1 MTETGDKKLEKK
13 AYLIVNS
20 QVFPLTKEV
29 TTIGRKLDNDLVIQ
43 DILVSRKHAEIRF
56 QESKYFIYDLDSTGG
71 TYLNNKKISEAK
83 LFSGDLILI
92 SNIPLMFIDESKSLE
107 IDSSKSTG
115 ELGDGE
121 DNDNDEDDSDPEEVD
136 EGE

>member
-1 MTETGDKKLEKK
+1 MENNTTHKEKK

-43 DILVSRKHAEIRF
+43 DILVSRKHAEIRYEDD
-56 QESKYFIYDLDSTGG
+56 QYFIFDLDSTGG
-71 TYLNNKKISEAK
+71 TYLNNKKITEAK

-107 IDSSKSTG
+107 ADSSASTG
-115 ELGDGE
+115 ELSE
-121 DNDNDEDDSDPEEVD
+121 PEN
-136 EGE
+136 

>member
-1 MTETGDKKLEKK
+1 MANNTSKKNKK

-20 QVFPLTKEV
+20 QVFPLTKEI

-56 QESKYFIYDLDSTGG
+56 EDGQFFIFDLDSTGG
-71 TYLNNKKISEAK
+71 TYLNNKKVTEAK
-83 LFSGDLILI
+83 LFSGDLIMI

-107 IDSSKSTG
+107 ADSAAITG
-115 ELGDGE
+115 DL
-121 DNDNDEDDSDPEEVD
+121 VD
-136 EGE
+136 EED

>member
-1 MTETGDKKLEKK
+1 MENSSTPKQEKK

-20 QVFPLTKEV
+20 QVFPLTKEI

-56 QESKYFIYDLDSTGG
+56 ENGKYAIYDLNSTGG
-71 TYLNNKKISEAK
+71 TYLNNKKVEEAK

-92 SNIPLMFIDESKSLE
+92 SNIPLMFIDESKTLE
-107 IDSSKSTG
+107 MDSSKKTG
-115 ELGDGE
+115 ELDETELE
-121 DNDNDEDDSDPEEVD
+121 D
-136 EGE
+136 

>member
-1 MTETGDKKLEKK
+1 MSDSSEPKKETK

-20 QVFPLTKEV
+20 QVFPLSKEI

-56 QESKYFIYDLDSTGG
+56 QDEKYFIYDLESTGG
-71 TYLNNKKISEAK
+71 TYLNNKKVSHAK
-83 LFSGDLILI
+83 LYSGDLILI

-107 IDSSKSTG
+107 MDAAKSTG
-115 ELGDGE
+115 ELNE
-121 DNDNDEDDSDPEEVD
+121 HDEPEE
-136 EGE
+136 